1 MYKVFKNYIL
11 ERKYYVYLIIV
22 VYKMV
27 FVVFRD
33 NDFYVLLIL
42 VL

>member
-22 VYKMV
+22 VYKKV
-27 FVVFRD
+27 LVVFRD
-33 NDFYVLLIL
+33 NDFYVLLI
-42 VL
+42 

>member
-11 ERKYYVYLIIV
+11 ERKYYAYPIIV

-27 FVVFRD
+27 PVVLRD
-33 NDFYVLLIL
+33 NDFYVSLI
-42 VL
+42 

>member
-27 FVVFRD
+27 LVVFRD
-33 NDFYVLLIL
+33 NDLYVLLI
-42 VL
+42 

>member
-22 VYKMV
+22 VYKMIL
-27 FVVFRD
+27 VVFRD
-33 NDFYVLLIL
+33 NDFYVLLI
-42 VL
+42 